1 MDILKLLHA
10 DIHCCLRDTYIREC
24 RDRHNVVLNA
34 SDYLHP
40 RLVDKVNRLS
50 GTGRRYLL
58 SVLGS
63 EVSVCIAGG
72 KRSEDRAIVNR
83 MLAWL
88 RVCFSRCSR
97 CPATLDIIL
106 CLTAAPKKFPKK
118 GPLTAE
124 HVNSGYAFRCT
135 RHGLIVVYRREEWFK
150 VFVHET
156 MHAFCFDNAPETTPR
171 VSSIGLGFEPPS
183 LPEAYAESWAR
194 IISTLERSKNWS
206 QVRQSLDGMSK
217 HGLGAASKVMSY
229 VSSTSAPQTHVFSY
243 YILTALILSDY
254 ESFVRKC
261 HEVNGNGLIGCRL
274 DGVDFDSCIK
284 DIRLVQRTN
293 AGALGSLRM
302 TPLGN

>member
-10 DIHCCLRDTYIREC
+10 DIHYCLRDTCIREH
-24 RDRHNVVLNA
+24 RDRHDVVLNA

-40 RLVDKVNRLS
+40 RLVDKINRLS
-50 GTGRRYLL
+50 GTQRRYLL
-58 SVLGS
+58 SILGS

-83 MLAWL
+83 VLAWL
-88 RVCFSRCSR
+88 RVCYSRCSR
-97 CPATLDIIL
+97 CPATLDIVL
-106 CLTAAPKKFPKK
+106 YLAVVPKKFPTA

-171 VSSIGLGFEPPS
+171 VSSMSHGFGPPS
-183 LPEAYAESWAR
+183 LSEAYAESWAR
-194 IISTLERSKNWS
+194 IVSTLERSKNWS
-206 QVRQSLDGMSK
+206 QVRKSLDKMSE
-217 HGLGAASKVMSY
+217 HGLEAASKVMSY
-229 VSSTSAPQTHVFSY
+229 VFSTSAPRTHVFSY

-254 ESFVRKC
+254 ESFAIKC
-261 HEVNGNGLIGCRL
+261 HEVNGSGLIGCRL
-274 DGVDFDSCIK
+274 TEVDFDECIK
-284 DIRLVQRTN
+284 GLRLVQRTN
-293 AGALGSLRM
+293 TDACGSLRM
-302 TPLGN
+302 TPSGN